1 MQMLNNQAHTGIF
14 INADGGAKTLCNRH
28 IDTNQRYIKTSKI
41 LDFHHVYTE
50 RRDDH
55 GINVVP
61 QWNLL
66 KQLPTIGYIGNVIRT
81 NVIALRLQHIIQRPT
96 NVRVKPSGH
105 RLANQHG
112 NTERLLCFQRRSGT
126 RDSESKLLCRSHNLF
141 TRFLQHLV
149 RMSECSR
156 NSGRRHAGFIR
167 DILRRGLQID
177 TSFLLFFK
185 G

>member
-1 MQMLNNQAHTGIF
+1 MLQFGTYKTNSVVSKIMQMLNNQAHTGIF

-105 RLANQHG
+105 RIANQHG
-112 NTERLLCFQRRSGT
+112 NTERLL
-126 RDSESKLLCRSHNLF
+126 
-141 TRFLQHLV
+141 
-149 RMSECSR
+149 
-156 NSGRRHAGFIR
+156 
-167 DILRRGLQID
+167 
-177 TSFLLFFK
+177 
-185 G
+185 

>member
-1 MQMLNNQAHTGIF
+1 MSAIAISRNSPVHQLHVAHESTKAQWIRQRHGMHAGRHRNVNQRYTARVHAQFGTYKTNSVVSKIMQMLNNQAHTGIF

-112 NTERLLCFQRRSGT
+112 NTERLL
-126 RDSESKLLCRSHNLF
+126 
-141 TRFLQHLV
+141 
-149 RMSECSR
+149 
-156 NSGRRHAGFIR
+156 
-167 DILRRGLQID
+167 
-177 TSFLLFFK
+177 
-185 G
+185 

>member
-1 MQMLNNQAHTGIF
+1 MDSPTSWHARRKASERKSALYGKGACFNSEHTKQTLWCPRSCRCLTTKRILAYSSMPMVALKPCVTGTLIPINGISRRLRSS
-14 INADGGAKTLCNRH
+14 I
-28 IDTNQRYIKTSKI
+28 
-41 LDFHHVYTE
+41 FHHVYTE

-112 NTERLLCFQRRSGT
+112 NTERLL
-126 RDSESKLLCRSHNLF
+126 
-141 TRFLQHLV
+141 
-149 RMSECSR
+149 
-156 NSGRRHAGFIR
+156 
-167 DILRRGLQID
+167 
-177 TSFLLFFK
+177 
-185 G
+185 